1 MLIEVLKGQLINVA
15 FLLIDNFLFKKY
27 MYNVALDIY
36 ILLSFQYKISSHK
49 NYKNNVQFKKI
60 IINSTKFVMKYA
72 KDLTSAENVEKSA
85 STCSFQHAVSRICI
99 N

>member
-1 MLIEVLKGQLINVA
+1 MA

-49 NYKNNVQFKKI
+49 NYKNNVQFKKK
-60 IINSTKFVMKYA
+60 INSTKFVMKYA
-72 KDLTSAENVEKSA
+72 KDLTNAENVEGG
-85 STCSFQHAVSRICI
+85 VW
-99 N
+99 